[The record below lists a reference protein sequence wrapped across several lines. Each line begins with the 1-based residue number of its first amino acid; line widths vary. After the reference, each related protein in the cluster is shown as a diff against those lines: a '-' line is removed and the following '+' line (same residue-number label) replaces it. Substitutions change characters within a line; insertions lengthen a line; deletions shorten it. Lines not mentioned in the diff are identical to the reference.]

1 MLLKDGIVAL
11 RQTGAS
17 LGLIR
22 ELLATVDVAVS
33 TATIAR
39 FHAEMTDNST
49 SSRQRQRFNRRGDCV
64 QKAPRR
70 QTASVST
77 NLAPS
82 TASPPATQTQMS
94 EPPMQPPRTRGPRIA
109 DPRNL

>member
-11 RQTGAS
+11 RQKRAS

-33 TATIAR
+33 TATIER
-39 FHAEMTDNST
+39 FHAEMTDSST
-49 SSRQRQRFNRRGDCV
+49 SSRQRHRFNRRGDYV
-64 QKAPRR
+64 QKATRR
-70 QTASVST
+70 RTASVST
-77 NLAPS
+77 SLPPS
-82 TASPPATQTQMS
+82 TAGPPATQTQVS
-94 EPPMQPPRTRGPRIA
+94 KPPVQPPRPSGPHIA

>member
-11 RQTGAS
+11 RQKRAS

-33 TATIAR
+33 TATIER
-39 FHAEMTDNST
+39 FHAEMTDSST
-49 SSRQRQRFNRRGDCV
+49 SSRQRHRFNRRGDYV
-64 QKAPRR
+64 QKATRR
-70 QTASVST
+70 RTASVST
-77 NLAPS
+77 SLAPS
-82 TASPPATQTQMS
+82 TACPPATQTQVS
-94 EPPMQPPRTRGPRIA
+94 KPPVQPPRPSGPHIA

>member
-11 RQTGAS
+11 RQKGAS

-22 ELLATVDVAVS
+22 ELLAIVDVAVS
-33 TATIAR
+33 AATIAR
-39 FHAEMTDNST
+39 FHVEMTDSST
-49 SSRQRQRFNRRGDCV
+49 SSRQRQRFNRGGDYV
-64 QKAPRR
+64 QKVARR
-70 QTASVST
+70 RTASVST

-82 TASPPATQTQMS
+82 TASPPATQMQVS
-94 EPPMQPPRTRGPRIA
+94 EPPAQPPRPRGPRIA

>member
-11 RQTGAS
+11 RQKSAS

-33 TATIAR
+33 AAAIAR

-64 QKAPRR
+64 QKATRR
-70 QTASVST
+70 RTASVST
-77 NLAPS
+77 NLTPS
-82 TASPPATQTQMS
+82 TASPPATQTQVS
-94 EPPMQPPRTRGPRIA
+94 EPPMQPPRTRAPRIA